1 VSTGQELLVAGLVLG
16 AALLGL
22 LFFHGRRLNRTVAL
36 RVSRELESA
45 LRPSDCTYTWIG
57 GLIGFHARY
66 AVEGLAKV
74 RATCTLL
81 PRHAPLYMPVALLL
95 RRSDR
100 VHVTLYLGESFEDE
114 AHAVDPS
121 LLRSPLLEIE
131 GRDRMHER
139 TVTVA
144 GRRLVLLCTAAGRLD
159 ALEALVESI
168 PDLVPSLRHLAFVP
182 DLHTLYAQVV
192 PSPGAVEGAS
202 RMLMEQGRR
211 FVGGDQPPD
220 SGEVMGGM
228 Q

>member
-22 LFFHGRRLNRTVAL
+22 LFFHGRRLNRTIAL

-45 LRPSDCTYTWIG
+45 FQPSDSTYTWIG

-66 AVEGLAKV
+66 AVEGLEKA

-81 PRHAPLYMPVALLL
+81 PRHAPLYMPVALML

-100 VHVTLYLGESFEDE
+100 VHVTLYLREPFVDE
-114 AHAVDPS
+114 AHVVDPS

-139 TVTVA
+139 TATVA
-144 GRRLVLLCTAAGRLD
+144 GRSLVLLSTRAGLLD
-159 ALEALVESI
+159 GLEALLGSV
-168 PDLVPSLRHLAFVP
+168 PDLVPSLRHMAFVP

-192 PSPGAVEGAS
+192 PAPGAVEGAS
-202 RMLMEQGRR
+202 RMLIDQGRR
-211 FVGGDQPPD
+211 FVYGDQPPD